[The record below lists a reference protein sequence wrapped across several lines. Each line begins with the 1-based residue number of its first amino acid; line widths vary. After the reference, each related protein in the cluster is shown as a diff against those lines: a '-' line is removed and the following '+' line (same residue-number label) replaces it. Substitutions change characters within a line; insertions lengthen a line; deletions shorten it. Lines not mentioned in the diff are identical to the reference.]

1 MPNNL
6 GQNFYP
12 KLVQIASEVGMKPE
26 DILAI
31 MVSESGINPGS
42 YEKKYHGSGLIGFM
56 PDTLKSLNYQGT
68 WQDFIKLKGED
79 QLDYVKQLLMNH
91 VRNNGGPLTSA
102 AQYYV
107 ANFWPVAL
115 RLPGIKRGNP
125 DTIFVEENPQVVVD
139 RKTGKRCSKKYHDVG
154 ICIDPRMESMAYKEN
169 PLFHGS
175 VQGAITYGDMM
186 RQVDKNRAN
195 PLYRKAIADMHSSTG
210 YKASEH
216 PSEYATN
223 RKSQEPSG
231 ISGFFAKLEKLLRMF
246 VTASQEENR
255 YLITVGSSS
264 DHVAT
269 VEYARI
275 LSAALEEYLNA
286 KTNIFYDENN
296 VEIECKATGDKKYLF
311 DAIKELT
318 VGVSDAFKHATKEV
332 GGITAFSLV
341 PADIKSDLEPLHP
354 KKADMLSRK
363 FKLKFARVK

>member
-1 MPNNL
+1 
-6 GQNFYP
+6 
-12 KLVQIASEVGMKPE
+12 MKPE

-56 PDTLKSLNYQGT
+56 PDTLKSLNYKGT

-79 QLDYVKQLLMNH
+79 QLDYVKQMLMNH
-91 VRNNGGPLTSA
+91 VKNNGGPLTSA

-115 RLPGIKRGNP
+115 RLPGIRRGNP
-125 DTIFVEENPQVVVD
+125 DTVFLEENPRVVVD
-139 RKTGKRCSKKYHDVG
+139 KNGRKYSKKYYDLG
-154 ICIDPRMESMAYKEN
+154 IRIDPKIESKAYTEN

-186 RQVDKNRAN
+186 RQVDKNRSN
-195 PLYRKAIADMHSSTG
+195 PLYRKAIADMKMATG
-210 YKASEH
+210 YQASTSQ
-216 PSEYATN
+216 PSEVFHQT
-223 RKSQEPSG
+223 SPTTS
-231 ISGFFAKLEKLLRMF
+231 FLAKLEKLLKMF
-246 VTASQEENR
+246 VTAKENKNN

-264 DHVAT
+264 DHAAT

-275 LSAALEEYLNA
+275 LSVALEEYLEA
-286 KTNIFYDENN
+286 QTSIHCDENN
-296 VEIECKATGDKKYLF
+296 VEIQCCASGDKKYLF

-318 VGVSDAFKHATKEV
+318 LGVSDAFKHATKTI
-332 GGITAFSLV
+332 GGVSGFAV
-341 PADIKSDLEPLHP
+341 VAADVTSDFELLHP